1 MAKLAR
7 NSIKGYTYQQSV
19 FALFLAIMDTERNI
33 AKITIEKL
41 DTKNFDDLYL
51 ECAPDRDGY
60 RKPYHI
66 QAKNYPNTTVQD
78 ISITERILSIKGN
91 DNEFIPTDN
100 NILVLNTT
108 QISGSETFMGLSC
121 IKLKDI
127 IIIPLTPEQIA
138 EKMDDLF
145 CSEARELQI
154 IHAAND
160 IVQNAKFD
168 ISVEELP
175 PLIEMS
181 IALEHETVILRKELH
196 PFAHAI
202 TYVEGKPGVG
212 KSHFVNEICE
222 EYPDAVVYRFWIG
235 SQDPNKNKRICFNT
249 FITELGIKVYK
260 SAKKVEIEELVN
272 TIQREDLLIVIDGL

>member
-1 MAKLAR
+1 
-7 NSIKGYTYQQSV
+7 
-19 FALFLAIMDTERNI
+19 
-33 AKITIEKL
+33 
-41 DTKNFDDLYL
+41 
-51 ECAPDRDGY
+51 
-60 RKPYHI
+60 
-66 QAKNYPNTTVQD
+66 
-78 ISITERILSIKGN
+78 
-91 DNEFIPTDN
+91 
-100 NILVLNTT
+100 
-108 QISGSETFMGLSC
+108 MGLSC

-212 KSHFVNEICE
+212 KSHFVNEIYE
-222 EYPDAVVYRFWIG
+222 ECPDAVVYRFWIG
-235 SQDPNKNKRICFNT
+235 SQDPNKNERICFNT

-272 TIQREDLLIVIDGL
+272 TIQRENLLIVIDGLDHVENYNPQELEQFIFLSTSSKTQGQSYYLDH